1 MCSSIRS
8 GRSNDAGTRGA
19 GPAAEP
25 PRATRSLPPAT
36 QRRRRASA
44 AFLHLP
50 LRPGVAACTALLLML
65 VLLGGRG
72 AWAARLKDLVD
83 IQGVRLNQLNGFG
96 LVIGLNG
103 TGDDRSTGFTFQTL
117 ANMLQRQGV
126 SIDPNLIR
134 TDNVAAVIV
143 TAKLQPFAKAGTRL
157 DVLVSSIG
165 NATSL
170 QGGTLLVTPLRG
182 HDGNVYVLAQGPLS
196 IGGGFAF
203 GGQGATA
210 TKNHPTVATIPQG
223 GIVEREVGVGFTER
237 RAITMTLRDPD
248 FTTADR
254 IARSINRRFKGEV
267 AQPADA
273 GTITV
278 ALSEPMRSDLVRTL
292 AELEALE
299 GDPDS
304 RARVILDER
313 TGTVVLGEHVRV
325 STVAVSHGNLSI
337 QIKEQPRVSQPLP
350 FSQGTT
356 EVKPDTQIEVKE
368 QDARLLVVPRG
379 VTIAEVVQALNAIG
393 VTPRDLIAVF
403 QAIRAAGA
411 LQAELEVL

>member
-1 MCSSIRS
+1 
-8 GRSNDAGTRGA
+8 
-19 GPAAEP
+19 
-25 PRATRSLPPAT
+25 
-36 QRRRRASA
+36 
-44 AFLHLP
+44 
-50 LRPGVAACTALLLML
+50 ML

-299 GDPDS
+299 VDPDS